1 MRGIHNY
8 MRKNAH
14 TDATH
19 ASGTWNCTGRRQP
32 ARDCLLWQVRSARDA
47 ILARDWIMLMTCFD

>member
-1 MRGIHNY
+1 